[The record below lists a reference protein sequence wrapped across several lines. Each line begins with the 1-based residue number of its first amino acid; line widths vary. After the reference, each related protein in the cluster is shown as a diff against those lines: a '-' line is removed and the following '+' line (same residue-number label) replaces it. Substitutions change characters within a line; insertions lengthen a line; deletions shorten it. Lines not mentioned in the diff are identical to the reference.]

1 MRIQVLGTGCPKC
14 KKLEEMTR
22 KAAEDL
28 KLDCTIEKV
37 SGINDIVA
45 MGVMSTPALVVDG
58 RVIVAGRL
66 PGGDELKRF
75 LSS

>member
-14 KKLEEMTR
+14 KKLEEMVR
-22 KAAEDL
+22 KAAEEL

-45 MGVMSTPALVVDG
+45 MGVMSTPALAVDG
-58 RVIVAGRL
+58 RVVVAGRL
-66 PGGDELKRF
+66 PGEAELKEM
-75 LSS
+75 LSR

>member
-22 KAAEDL
+22 IAAEDL

-66 PGGDELKRF
+66 PGEEELREM
-75 LSS
+75 LSR